1 MSEKTG
7 GGEVSRAE
15 EAQNLAKE
23 AVDAIKQGDKEE
35 GEFLADAAKELD
47 GAAADKILKESG
59 KQKGKG

>member
-1 MSEKTG
+1 MSGKTG
-7 GGEVSRAE
+7 GDVSRSD

-47 GAAADKILKESG
+47 PAAADRILKEGG
-59 KQKGKG
+59 KQKGKS